1 MILQETEGV
10 KKKKKHSCRGALEA
24 SKHGRVQHAGKST
37 FIHRKAQSSSYRYD
51 MDQSGTKMVAG
62 RTVSISLDGLRDKN
76 LMQLKKLN
84 SVLFPVRYNDNDKYY
99 ADALASDEFTKLGIV
114 LHQIRRLS
122 RQAHTLR
129 TFDNIGQDVGPELW
143 VHLHLLT
150 CSQEC
155 FLDMCVPWGIPAAYY
170 SDIYVG
176 SIACRLEKKEGGDV
190 RVYIMTLGVLAP
202 YRGLGIGTKLLN
214 HVLDLSSRENIGE
227 IYLHVQ
233 TNNEVAINFYKK
245 FGFEITETI
254 QYYHMNITPPDC
266 YVVTKYIGQLHS
278 KK

>member
-1 MILQETEGV
+1 
-10 KKKKKHSCRGALEA
+10 
-24 SKHGRVQHAGKST
+24 
-37 FIHRKAQSSSYRYD
+37 

-99 ADALASDEFTKLGIV
+99 ADALASDEFTKL
-114 LHQIRRLS
+114 
-122 RQAHTLR
+122 
-129 TFDNIGQDVGPELW
+129 
-143 VHLHLLT
+143 
-150 CSQEC
+150 
-155 FLDMCVPWGIPAAYY
+155 AYY